1 MARPNKNNAE
11 YFSHDADMRN
21 DIKVKALRRRFS
33 HTGYAVWNYLL
44 ETLTDTENF
53 EIDFRDGNKELLA
66 ADFDVTVQELNDIV
80 EYACRID
87 LLQQSEDGAVL
98 FSAAHKRRFS
108 QLLERRAKLSQAGK
122 KGMAKR
128 WSSSNADITPDNEV
142 ITPDSKVKESKEK
155 ESKGTQR
162 ESVIYPYQD
171 IAALWNSICGTLPK
185 IKALNDNRRQKIRLR
200 LAEMGADNPKA
211 CLDRLKELF
220 ERVAASDF
228 LCGSSA
234 NGWTATFD
242 WVFENGKNWVK
253 IIEGNYDNDRGQR
266 SAAHRVSQTSANLGV
281 GEYIEQG
288 TGRRTYG
295 SGRAT
300 IPADAPARPSD
311 RHSWDAASKTWILI

>member
-1 MARPNKNNAE
+1 MGRPNKNNAE

-21 DIKVKALRRRFS
+21 DVKVKALRRRFS
-33 HTGYAVWNYLL
+33 HTGYAVWNYIL

-53 EIDFRDGNKELLA
+53 EIDFREVNKELLA

-80 EYACRID
+80 GYACKID
-87 LLQQSEDGAVL
+87 LLQTSEDGSVL

-108 QLLERRAKLSQAGK
+108 QLLERRAKLSEAGK

-128 WSSSNADITPDNEV
+128 WSSNNPDITPDKDV
-142 ITPDSKVKESKEK
+142 ITPDSKEK
-155 ESKGTQR
+155 ESKAKESKGKQR
-162 ESVIYPYQD
+162 EINYPYQD
-171 IAALWNSICGTLPK
+171 IADLWNRICSTLPR

-200 LAEMGADNPKA
+200 LGEMETDPKT

-220 ERVAASDF
+220 ERISASNF
-228 LCGSSA
+228 LCGNNS

-253 IIEGNYDNDRGQR
+253 IVEGNYDNDRGSR
-266 SAAHRVSQTSANLGV
+266 SAALRGSQTGANLGV
-281 GEYIEQG
+281 GEFIEQT

-300 IPADAPARPSD
+300 IPADAPPRPSE
-311 RHSWDAASKTWILI
+311 RHSWDAASKTWILL

>member
-21 DIKVKALRRRFS
+21 DVKVKALRRRFS
-33 HTGYAVWNYLL
+33 HTGYAVWNYIL

-53 EIDFRDGNKELLA
+53 EIDFREVNKELLA
-66 ADFDVTVQELNDIV
+66 ADYDVSVQELDDIV

-87 LLQQSEDGAVL
+87 LLQLTEDGSVL

-108 QLLERRAKLSQAGK
+108 QLLERRAKLSEAGK

-128 WSSSNADITPDNEV
+128 WSSSNSDITDDKEV
-142 ITPDSKVKESKEK
+142 ITSDSKVKESKAK
-155 ESKGTQR
+155 ESKGKQT
-162 ESVIYPYQD
+162 EIKYPYQD
-171 IAALWNSICGTLPK
+171 IADLWNSICSTLPK
-185 IKALNDNRRQKIRLR
+185 IKSINDNRRQKIRLR
-200 LAEMGADNPKA
+200 LAEMSADTPTA
-211 CLDRLKELF
+211 CIDRLKELF
-220 ERVAASDF
+220 ERIAASDF

-253 IIEGNYDNDRGQR
+253 IIEGNYDNDRGSR
-266 SAAHRVSQTSANLGV
+266 SAALRASQTGANLGV